1 MYVNKFIW
9 LALVNKTIYM
19 VLRKWMNGIVTQI
32 GLLKF
37 KKIDIRR
44 KLLMIWNKKDT
55 KGDISDVKLFEYW
68 KTDKIEN

>member
-19 VLRKWMNGIVTQI
+19 ILRKWMNGIVTQI

-37 KKIDIRR
+37 KKID
-44 KLLMIWNKKDT
+44 
-55 KGDISDVKLFEYW
+55 
-68 KTDKIEN
+68 KTQITHDMK

>member
-37 KKIDIRR
+37 KKLIRR